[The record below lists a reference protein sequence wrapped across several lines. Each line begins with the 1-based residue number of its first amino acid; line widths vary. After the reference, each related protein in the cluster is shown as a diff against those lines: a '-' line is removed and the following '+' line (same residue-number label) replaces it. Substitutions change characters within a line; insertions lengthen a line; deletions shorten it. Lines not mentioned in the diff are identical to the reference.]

1 VALYPTGRYAT
12 PPADYNQE
20 VPVTKIALP
29 AALLAFLSGLALA
42 APVTYQIDP
51 AHTFP
56 SFEADHFG
64 GLSVWRGRFDKTSGT
79 LVLDREKGSGTI
91 DVTVD
96 TSSIDFGNP
105 KLNEHTRSAEMFEV
119 EKFPT
124 ATYKGTLT
132 NFKNGVPT
140 QVVGEFTLHGVTHP
154 LTLTINQFK
163 CVTFPMDKKEHC
175 GADAS
180 GTLNRAD
187 YGINYGDKYGFKM
200 DVKLAIQVE
209 GIRAG

>member
-1 VALYPTGRYAT
+1 MR
-12 PPADYNQE
+12 
-20 VPVTKIALP
+20 KIALP

-79 LVLDREKGSGTI
+79 IVLDREKGTGTV

-105 KLNEHTRSAEMFEV
+105 KLNEHTRSAEMFDV